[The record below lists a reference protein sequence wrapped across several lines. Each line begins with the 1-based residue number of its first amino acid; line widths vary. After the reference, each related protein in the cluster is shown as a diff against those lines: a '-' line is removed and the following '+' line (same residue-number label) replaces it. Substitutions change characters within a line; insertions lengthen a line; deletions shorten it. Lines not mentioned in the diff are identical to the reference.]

1 MSAPKK
7 TKRKSP
13 SKKAEPKKVG
23 RPSLCTPEI
32 TEVICARLSGGES
45 LRAICRDESMPHVAT
60 VCRWVVTNEA
70 FREQYM
76 QAREAAGY
84 AHADAVIEVV
94 ESLRDGMDPQVARA
108 MMEGL
113 RWAAE
118 RMAPKAHSPK
128 SVHEHTG
135 KDGGPIQQITRRIV
149 DPKDGA

>member
-1 MSAPKK
+1 MAAKPKK
-7 TKRKSP
+7 TSDQRAP
-13 SKKAEPKKVG
+13 AARG
-23 RPSLCTPEI
+23 RPTLCTPRI
-32 TEVICARLSGGES
+32 TEAICARLSGGES
-45 LRAICRDESMPHVAT
+45 LRAICRDKGMPHVAT

-94 ESLRDGMDPQVARA
+94 ESLRNGMDPQVARA